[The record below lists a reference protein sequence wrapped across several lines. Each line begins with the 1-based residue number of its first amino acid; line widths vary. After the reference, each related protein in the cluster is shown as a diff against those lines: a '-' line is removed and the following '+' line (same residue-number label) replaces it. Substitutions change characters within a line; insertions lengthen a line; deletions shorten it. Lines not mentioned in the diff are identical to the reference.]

1 MIPGKSFGRGFDR
14 VLFVVGIVQGLTVR
28 HLESMQVG
36 CSDNFERKSTE
47 STKRVVFGLLVS
59 SEHDHLT
66 VKPITGRPHDT
77 APCMAAPKRHCGCIA
92 DSADVNENRA
102 CSISGVQFPWRP
114 VIQWRSSSTFFSEI
128 KFLQSVFFPQCVQ
141 RWCSRNQNYTTN
153 FRFRAFNIDRRFCYP
168 TASRSGIWKFAFHMD
183 LIKKSK
189 MWKISSNFSGLVF
202 FSFLVLMDSCRNPAA
217 FGELWNR
224 RRISFRRYLHQRP
237 PWSQHVTCC
246 DRVLIGLDWLGRES
260 SMNF

>member
-189 MWKISSNFSGLVF
+189 MWKISSNFSGLF
-202 FSFLVLMDSCRNPAA
+202 FFHSLYWWIPAGTQQLLESFEIGDGFLS
-217 FGELWNR
+217 G
-224 RRISFRRYLHQRP
+224 
-237 PWSQHVTCC
+237 VTSIRGRLGVSMW
-246 DRVLIGLDWLGRES
+246 RVVTVC
-260 SMNF
+260 